1 MHKIGVRN
9 KRAQAIPVVALI
21 LAIAIF
27 MVVYLFL
34 MPKDDKCTLM
44 PTLAECNANYTSGGS
59 SSSSSSAENQ
69 SVKVVLDK
77 APGEIF
83 PVSGAV
89 TYELDNIDLFS
100 VDKVEFSVEDNSP
113 VKSSLFSSE
122 DREITYPKHSQ
133 VKSVQL
139 LLGISEAK
147 GKLYVYLNGD
157 KIWTVDGEGAQIIDI
172 PVSKMEAE
180 NYISL
185 KASKPLIG
193 ENYYKFSF
201 IKIKESYTISQSSLT
216 RDFEIEQEA
225 KDVKSTELVFEAECL
240 TQNYLAIALNGKSIF
255 SEKVCGERTIDLGE
269 LEEKYN
275 KITFSSSGNYFL
287 HDAEVKVSLYKEDY
301 PVYYFTIS
309 NEDKRDLENGEK
321 DARLFLSFHDDRWK
335 KIIIY
340 INEKKHEVYTKRV
353 EYEFPI
359 GSYFKTGV
367 NSIRLWS
374 EQTGIQVDRLKLTIS
389 EP

>member
-1 MHKIGVRN
+1 MYKLREH
-9 KRAQAIPVVALI
+9 KRAQAMPVVALI

-34 MPKDDKCTLM
+34 MPKSDKCTLM
-44 PTLAECNANYTSGGS
+44 PSLAECNANYTTGGS
-59 SSSSSSAENQ
+59 SSSDVENE

-89 TYELDNIDLFS
+89 TYKLDNIDLFS

-113 VKSSLFSSE
+113 VTSSLFSSE
-122 DREITYPKHSQ
+122 ERELTYPKHSQ

-139 LLGISEAK
+139 FLGVSEAK
-147 GKLYVYLNGD
+147 GNLYVYLNGE
-157 KIWTVDGEGAQIIDI
+157 KISSVSGEGAQIIDI
-172 PVSKMEAE
+172 PVSKMKAE
-180 NYISL
+180 NYIGL
-185 KASKPLIG
+185 KVSKPLIG

-201 IKIKESYTISQSSLT
+201 IKIKESYTISQNSLT
-216 RDFEIEQEA
+216 RDFELEQEL
-225 KDVKSTELVFEAECL
+225 KDVKAVELNFEAECL

-255 SEKVCGERTIDLGE
+255 SEKVCGERTVDLGE
-269 LEEKYN
+269 LTDKYN

-301 PVYYFTIS
+301 PIYYFTIS

-321 DARLFLSFHDDRWK
+321 DARLFLSFHDDEWK
-335 KIIIY
+335 KIIVY
-340 INEKKHEVYTKRV
+340 INEKKHEVYTKQV

-374 EQTGIQVDRLKLTIS
+374 EQTGIQVDRLKLTIEES
-389 EP
+389 